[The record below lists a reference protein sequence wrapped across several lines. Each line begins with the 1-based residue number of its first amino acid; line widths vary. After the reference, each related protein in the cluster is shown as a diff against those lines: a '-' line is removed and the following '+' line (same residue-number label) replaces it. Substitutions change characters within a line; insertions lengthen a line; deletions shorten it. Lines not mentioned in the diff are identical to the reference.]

1 MKGNIYPI
9 MKMINKRHEMKDSWL
24 NSAMSS
30 ALHHSVTGQLLG
42 VGLIYSGKC
51 SNETMQLFKT
61 NYISLEGMKCS
72 VFFQVDVQSDELR

>member
-1 MKGNIYPI
+1 
-9 MKMINKRHEMKDSWL
+9 MKDSWL

-61 NYISLEGMKCS
+61 NYISLEGMKVLCS
-72 VFFQVDVQSDELR
+72 FK